1 MPEPSSTGWAPRLAW
16 APRAVLAGRTF
27 RLAVADPSRDTV
39 VEAPDFAVVATRSLA
54 RTWVPGDT
62 DRDPWVEHAAL
73 FSYLRAPTKAG
84 AYTIRVRT
92 GADVQTRSVQVL
104 GIPDLLAPGPVLP
117 RRWRVGQPWESTKT
131 ARTLEREELGW
142 RPQQDSLPFW
152 LGQPDEVL
160 WRQLPPA
167 ELPKAHFVNE
177 HHGCPSCGSRV
188 FRHGGFY
195 PWTRSHL
202 PCTFLST
209 CPACSAVYPSNRLA
223 DGDFT
228 SGPAVDDG
236 YGYFDEA
243 GRLYLFAAT
252 YHRDQLRAFTNGI
265 AALTDRLRRGPW
277 DDEVARRLGLLL
289 ARYALEELYVAAAP
303 QFRYGPS
310 RGVEVPWPWG
320 QEDWMGEADPV
331 AALAAKGS
339 LHYSIDTP
347 HMARALALAFDTVW
361 PFLRE
366 DERLA
371 ERIRAQGLPVGRP
384 REVCDL
390 VEQMLACLLQCILDF
405 GARSNL
411 PEESQGALM
420 LLLALDRPDAQ
431 DVLEWLYASGP
442 DRLGVFCTNDFLPD
456 GSPPESTGGYNGM
469 HTRGLFAL
477 EHELRKLRA
486 RHPAAYPPSRFPSV
500 LEPVRAARCLLQP
513 HELVVVGRSYF
524 QFGDGHAP
532 GTGADATLERR
543 TSLLM
548 EPELFAEPLGE
559 QTWRLAGEHL
569 DDPEARAACTRVL
582 ARQRAEL
589 GTTIHDRVGIAILR
603 TAGAP
608 ERAALGAAYGD
619 TVGHRHMDL
628 GDVQLFA
635 WGRPFLTDL
644 GYPQS
649 WASIGAWEAHWAT
662 HNTAWSVVE
671 GAAEPRIAGRGRIV
685 TFLRAAGVQIL
696 DLEMHRWGRAP
707 ARGWQRLPAGF
718 RRLLALVETD
728 GDGIAVIDL
737 SRAWGGAEHWRVCRG
752 LEGAFAV
759 DGADVHPPT
768 VASGSGDS
776 RRNTV
781 LEALAA
787 RGRPAG
793 LPDYQAFAFMDDA
806 REIAVEGFRAG
817 SWRSSVE
824 AGVRLDLHH
833 LCSSPGTELWCA
845 RQTQTMGT
853 PGESLYEYRGLLWR
867 RVPATSEECS
877 SVDLVLEPRLGAPT
891 LLASVQTIVPCDAA
905 AGGAAARGAAGVRIE
920 TRGGGE
926 LRLYWA
932 PFASETEKTAFE
944 DGTTLE
950 GRIRLDAGDA
960 TFVPPVLP
968 RAEILAIDRKRNLV
982 EVAVSDAPPPGS
994 RVRCGRD
1001 GVGFTSLVRTSE
1013 RSGGRA
1019 RLRLDVSSVL
1029 AVSTVAEVGDGYVD
1043 LADPAMTRTGYLTGA
1058 RLASAEREPEEVFAE
1073 VADAANIEGY
1083 RTRLWLRPVTGA
1095 GPVHAGPARVPPV
1108 GLRVALVDYAVGD
1121 VLGP

>member
-1 MPEPSSTGWAPRLAW
+1 MSESSPNGRAPRLAW
-16 APRAVLAGRTF
+16 APRSVLAGRTF
-27 RLAVADPSRDTV
+27 RLAVADPSPDIA
-39 VEAPDFAVVATRSLA
+39 VEAPYFAVVATRRVA

-62 DRDPWVEHAAL
+62 DRDPWIEHAAL
-73 FSYLRAPTKAG
+73 FSYLRAPARAG
-84 AYTIRVRT
+84 EYSIRVRSSA
-92 GADVQTRSVQVL
+92 GVQSRTVQVL
-104 GIPDLLAPGPVLP
+104 GISDLLAHGPVLP
-117 RRWRVGQPWESTKT
+117 RRWRVGKPWESTKT
-131 ARTLEREELGW
+131 ARTLEREHLGW
-142 RPQQDSLPFW
+142 RPRQDSLQFW
-152 LGQPDEVL
+152 LAQPDEVL

-177 HHGCPSCGSRV
+177 HHGCPSCGTRV

-195 PWTRSHL
+195 PWTRDHH
-202 PCTFLST
+202 PCTFLSA
-209 CPACSAVYPSNRLA
+209 CPACSAVFPSNRLA

-236 YGYFDEA
+236 YGYFDGE

-265 AALTDRLRRGPW
+265 SALADRLRTGPW

-331 AALAAKGS
+331 AALAAKGT
-339 LHYSIDTP
+339 LHYCIDTP
-347 HMARALALAFDTVW
+347 HVARQLALAFDTAW
-361 PFLRE
+361 PFLRD

-371 ERIRAQGLPVGRP
+371 ERVRAQGLPVERP
-384 REVCDL
+384 RDVADL
-390 VEQMLACLLQCILDF
+390 VEQLLACLLQCILDF

-456 GSPPESTGGYNGM
+456 GSPPESTGGYNSM

-486 RHPAAYPPSRFPSV
+486 RHPAAYPQSRFPSV
-500 LEPVRAARCLLQP
+500 LEPVRAARCILQP
-513 HELVVVGRSYF
+513 HELLVVGRSYF

-548 EPELFAEPLGE
+548 EPELFAEPLADE
-559 QTWRLAGEHL
+559 TWRLAGEYL
-569 DDPEARAACTRVL
+569 DDPEARSACARVL
-582 ARQRAEL
+582 ERKRTEL

-603 TAGAP
+603 TSGAP
-608 ERAALGAAYGD
+608 ERAALGVAYGD
-619 TVGHRHMDL
+619 AVGHRHMDL
-628 GDVQLFA
+628 GDAQLFA

-649 WASIGAWEAHWAT
+649 WASIAAWEAHWAT

-671 GAAEPRIAGRGRIV
+671 GASDHRIAGRGRIV
-685 TFLRAAGVQIL
+685 TYLSAPGVQVL
-696 DLEMHRWGRAP
+696 DLEMHRWARAP
-707 ARGWQRLPAGF
+707 ERGWQRLPASF
-718 RRLLALVETD
+718 RRLLVLVETD

-737 SRAWGGAEHWRVCRG
+737 SRVRGGVEHWRVCRG

-759 DGADVHPPT
+759 DGADVHPST
-768 VASGSGDS
+768 RAAGSADE
-776 RRNTV
+776 RRNTI

-787 RGRPAG
+787 RGRPVD
-793 LPDYQAFAFMDDA
+793 LPDYQAFAYMDDA
-806 REIAVEGFRAG
+806 RELAIAGLRAG

-824 AGVRLDLHH
+824 AGVSLDLHH
-833 LCSSPGTELWCA
+833 LASSPGTELWSA
-845 RQTQTMGT
+845 RSTQTMGT

-867 RVPATSEECS
+867 RMPSSRDDCS
-877 SVDLVLEPRLGAPT
+877 AVDLVLEPRLGAPT
-891 LLASVQTIVPCDAA
+891 LESARAIAPR
-905 AGGAAARGAAGVRIE
+905 GAAAAGAAGVEIRL
-920 TRGGGE
+920 RSGSA

-932 PFASETEKTAFE
+932 PFAPEGATTVFE
-944 DGTTLE
+944 DGASLS
-950 GRIRLDAGDA
+950 GRLRLDAGGGSFA
-960 TFVPPVLP
+960 PAPVRP
-968 RAEILAIDRKRNLV
+968 ARILAVDRGRNLV
-982 EVAVSDAPPPGS
+982 EVAAADAPAPGS

-1001 GVGFTSLVRTSE
+1001 GVGFTYLVRSAE
-1013 RSGGRA
+1013 RSGDRA
-1019 RLRLDVSSVL
+1019 KLRLDVSSVL
-1029 AVSTVAEVGDGYVD
+1029 GVSTVAEVGDGYVD
-1043 LADPAMTRTGYLTGA
+1043 LADPVMTRTGYLAGA
-1058 RLASAEREPEEVFAE
+1058 RLASAVAEREEVFAE
-1073 VADAANIEGY
+1073 VADAANLDL
-1083 RTRLWLRPVTGA
+1083 RCTRLWLRPVAGA
-1095 GPVHAGPARVPPV
+1095 ASVHDGTARMPPV